1 MLKSTAQETRDRIAA
16 AALDTLREEGFAG
29 ATSRA
34 IARRGGFNQA
44 LIFYHYGSV
53 EALLLEALRRSS
65 EERLARYRE
74 RVAGAAGLEELLPV
88 LAELHEEDRESGHMR
103 VVAQLVG
110 GSLGRPELGRGVL
123 GLMEP
128 WTRLAEET
136 LARVLPP
143 ELPARELAYA
153 VVTFYFGLN
162 LIAHLAPDDRRA
174 DALFER
180 ARQLAPFVSAFA
192 GSPGRP
198 GTSPGPATGP

>member
-16 AALDTLREEGFAG
+16 AALETLREEGFAG
-29 ATSRA
+29 TTSRA

-53 EALLLEALRRSS
+53 ESVLLEALRRSS

-74 RVAGAAGLEELLPV
+74 RVAGASGLEELLPV

-110 GSLGRPELGRGVL
+110 GSLGRPELGQRVL
-123 GLMEP
+123 RLMEP
-128 WTRLAEET
+128 WAALAEET
-136 LARVLPP
+136 LARVLAP

-162 LIAHLAPDDRRA
+162 LIAHLDPADRRA
-174 DALFER
+174 DALFEH
-180 ARQLAPFVSAFA
+180 A
-192 GSPGRP
+192 GDLVALSHYLLPRP
-198 GTSPGPATGP
+198 GTSPAPES